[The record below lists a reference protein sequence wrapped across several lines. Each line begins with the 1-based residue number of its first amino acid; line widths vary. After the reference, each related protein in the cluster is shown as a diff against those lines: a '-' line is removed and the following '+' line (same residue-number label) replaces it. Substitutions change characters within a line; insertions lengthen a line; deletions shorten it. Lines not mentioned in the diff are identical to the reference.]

1 MGVSATLRR
10 PAAARLAAVL
20 SLCGALGVTGA
31 GCQVHSAPVT
41 TSLRMDGAPR
51 DARVTVD
58 DQHLGAL
65 AFVARR
71 GVALP
76 PGRHRVTVEKAGYFP
91 FDQVVVAEEG
101 DPPVQLRVVLEKIPD

>member
-1 MGVSATLRR
+1 MRALVIALAVALAST
-10 PAAARLAAVL
+10 AA
-20 SLCGALGVTGA
+20 S
-31 GCQVHSAPVT
+31 GCQIHTAPIT
-41 TSLRMDGAPR
+41 TSLRMTGTPP
-51 DARVTVD
+51 DARVTID
-58 DQHLGAL
+58 DQNVGAL

-101 DPPVQLRVVLEKIPD
+101 DPPIQLKVSLEKIPD

>member
-1 MGVSATLRR
+1 MRGRLLPLAVTL
-10 PAAARLAAVL
+10 
-20 SLCGALGVTGA
+20 ALGLGLG
-31 GCQVHSAPVT
+31 GCQLHTAPVT
-41 TSLRMDGAPR
+41 TSLRMKGSPP

-76 PGRHRVTVEKAGYFP
+76 PGRHRVTVEKPGYFP
-91 FDQVVVAEEG
+91 FDRLVVAEEG
-101 DPPVQLRVVLEKIPD
+101 DPPIELRVTLEKIPD